1 MVKTLQDAS
10 AGHIFTRALCLV
22 RLLKVVVCLN
32 VSFGGCSKVGS
43 PVRNQVES
51 TSFLN
56 LNGGV
61 RWGRDGQNRLLR
73 VISGLYG
80 ARVRFR
86 GRFST
91 R

>member
-1 MVKTLQDAS
+1 MVKNEHAAS
-10 AGHIFTRALCLV
+10 AGHMSIHSLGSIH
-22 RLLKVVVCLN
+22 LLKVVVCLN